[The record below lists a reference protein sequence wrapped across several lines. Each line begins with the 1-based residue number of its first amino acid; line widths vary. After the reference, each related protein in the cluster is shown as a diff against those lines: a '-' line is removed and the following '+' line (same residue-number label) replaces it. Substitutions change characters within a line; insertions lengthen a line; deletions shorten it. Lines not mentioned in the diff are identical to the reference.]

1 MRFLAC
7 SPHFRKTYPM
17 DAATQ
22 RRNLIAFHFGTK
34 VATADDTSEQAILG
48 ASGKAYADLQ
58 RTLQGMGTHP
68 DRDILKQKTHESIT
82 AFVDDLATINS
93 QEEFDQAHKRWCEKT
108 VAEFEQYA
116 HPTRTGFKF
125 HYGQAQKWL
134 NMTLKYLAVLDHPD
148 VQRVY
153 PYLHVPLDQYVYNEA
168 SREGIKRLTA
178 WSRLGPEK
186 YITYQES
193 PREMVKAKGKYSCP
207 LDWEA
212 DVWVT
217 RGSAT
222 PPTPRPLEEPTTSTA
237 SSSGDRKA
245 E

>member
-34 VATADDTSEQAILG
+34 VATADVTSEQAILG

-108 VAEFEQYA
+108 VAEFEQYV

-193 PREMVKAKGKYSCP
+193 LREMVKAKGKYSCP

-217 RGSAT
+217 RCDVQG
-222 PPTPRPLEEPTTSTA
+222 RC
-237 SSSGDRKA
+237 
-245 E
+245 

>member
-34 VATADDTSEQAILG
+34 VATADVTSEQAILG

-193 PREMVKAKGKYSCP
+193 LREMVKAKGNSCP